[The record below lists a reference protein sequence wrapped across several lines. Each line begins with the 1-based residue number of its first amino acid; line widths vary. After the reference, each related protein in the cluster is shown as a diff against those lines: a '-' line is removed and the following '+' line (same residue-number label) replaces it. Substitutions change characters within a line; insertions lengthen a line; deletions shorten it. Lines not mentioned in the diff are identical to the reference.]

1 MFPTF
6 GPERNDAIWQS
17 FVAAVP
23 ACANTQG
30 TNTTFAC
37 LRTASTASLL
47 QALTIAGIFGNSTD
61 FLPVIDGPGGLLPD
75 RPSRLAQ
82 RSRLPALI
90 GSNLDEGTLFVPQD
104 VTAPDQITSF
114 LTQFTTPTTL
124 VSPLALAETLE
135 GVLNLYADV
144 PALGSPFGTGNN
156 TFGLAPEYKRFAAI
170 RECPTWRARA
180 CVVCLLTHVACA
192 ESDFLFQSA
201 RRTFS
206 QETSSAGTRV
216 FGYLFNDPDAVAQ
229 TASLPAAP
237 PAPGSLGSTCR
248 IMITPACA
256 AADPRVFACAQSP
269 TRPSWITSSTLSL
282 TRRPPPLR
290 CRATYRTTGS
300 PS

>member
-135 GVLNLYADV
+135 GVLNLYADM

-170 RECPTWRARA
+170 RECPT
-180 CVVCLLTHVACA
+180 
-192 ESDFLFQSA
+192 
-201 RRTFS
+201 
-206 QETSSAGTRV
+206 
-216 FGYLFNDPDAVAQ
+216 
-229 TASLPAAP
+229 
-237 PAPGSLGSTCR
+237 
-248 IMITPACA
+248 
-256 AADPRVFACAQSP
+256 
-269 TRPSWITSSTLSL
+269 
-282 TRRPPPLR
+282 
-290 CRATYRTTGS
+290 
-300 PS
+300 